1 MSAFHTP
8 VQNLAEQFRKLSGI
22 GAKTAQRLAYEI
34 VEMSKE
40 EVQEFAG
47 ALLYAKEHTST
58 CEICYGL
65 TGQSD
70 ICEICSDERRDRSR
84 ICVVEQP
91 QDIMSFERIR
101 DYKGLYHVLH
111 GVISPMDGI
120 GPENLKIKELITRAG
135 SDEVKEIIL
144 ATNPTIEGEMTAT
157 YINKLL
163 KVLDVKVT
171 RIAYGI
177 PVGGDLRYADEVTL
191 LRAFEGRR
199 SID

>member
-22 GAKTAQRLAYEI
+22 GAKTAQRLAYEVI
-34 VEMSKE
+34 EMSKE
-40 EVQEFAG
+40 EVQAFAG
-47 ALLYAKEHTST
+47 ALLYAKEHTAT
-58 CEICYGL
+58 CPICFGL
-65 TGQSD
+65 TGQED
-70 ICEICSDERRDRSR
+70 MCEICADERRDHSR

-91 QDIMSFERIR
+91 QDIVSFERIR

-111 GVISPMDGI
+111 GVISPMDGV
-120 GPENLKIKELITRAG
+120 GPEHLKIKELITRAG
-135 SDEVKEIIL
+135 ADDVQEIIL

-199 SID
+199 SFD